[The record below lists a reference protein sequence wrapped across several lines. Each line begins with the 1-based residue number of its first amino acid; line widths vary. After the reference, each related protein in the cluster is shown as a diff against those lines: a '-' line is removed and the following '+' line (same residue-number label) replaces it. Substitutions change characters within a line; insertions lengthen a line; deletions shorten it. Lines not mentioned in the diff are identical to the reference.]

1 MGTDVQELLD
11 GDATGVADAIRRGEV
26 SAAEVVQT
34 ALARVEERNPAL
46 NAIVEHRAEEA
57 LAEAA
62 AGPSGPLAGVPFV
75 VKDLGQE
82 VAGLRTSGGSRLCA
96 DLPPATED
104 SALVARYRSAGLIVL
119 GLTNTPEF
127 GLNGSTEPLWRGPTP
142 NPHAPAHSAGGSSG
156 GTAAAVAAGIVP
168 AGHASDGG
176 GSIRIP
182 ASACGLVGLKPS
194 RARTPKA
201 PRRAAFTGPMSVDH
215 ALTRSVRDSA
225 LLLDVAAGPL
235 PGDAYR
241 APPPARPFVD
251 EVGADP
257 GRLRIAVS
265 TTRPDGTPADAVC
278 AGAATDLA
286 ELLAGLGHEVVEAAP
301 PYPTDAMQAVMQ
313 FFSAAPMTAAIDEL
327 LRDLGR
333 DLRDDDLEPFTRL
346 LYDYGRD
353 ARGVEVLTGLDEIER
368 VGQELGPFFVDHDLV
383 LTPTLPVPPPPLGLL
398 DTTDIEAMYT
408 HAGAISAFTSV
419 WNITGQPAVSL
430 PTGRTPDG
438 LPVGVQL
445 VAALNRE
452 DLLLR
457 VAAQVEAAQPWPT
470 APARP
475 QQDVI
480 T

>member
-11 GDATGVADAIRRGEV
+11 GDATGVADAIRGGEV
-26 SAAEVVQT
+26 SATEVVEA

-46 NAIVEHRAEEA
+46 NAIVEHRAEAA

-62 AGPSGPLAGVPFV
+62 AGRSGPLAGVPFV
-75 VKDLGQE
+75 VKDLGQD

-96 DLPPATED
+96 DLPTATED
-104 SALVARYRSAGLIVL
+104 SALVARFRSAGLIVL

-127 GLNGSTEPLWRGPTP
+127 GLNGSTEPPGRGPTRT
-142 NPHAPAHSAGGSSG
+142 PHALGHPAGGPSG

-182 ASACGLVGLKPS
+182 SSACGLVGLKPS
-194 RARTPKA
+194 RARTPNA

-225 LLLDVAAGPL
+225 LLLDIAAGPL
-235 PGDAYR
+235 PGDAYV
-241 APPPARPFVD
+241 APPPARPFVE

-265 TTRPDGTPADAVC
+265 TTRPDGTPSDGVC
-278 AGAATDLA
+278 AEAAVDLA
-286 ELLAGLGHEVVEAAP
+286 ELLAGLGHEIVEATP
-301 PYPTDAMQAVMQ
+301 PYPIDALQAVMQ
-313 FFSAAPMTAAIDEL
+313 FFSAAPMTAAVDEL

-353 ARGVEVLTGLDEIER
+353 ARGVDVLTGLDEIER
-368 VGQELGPFFVDHDLV
+368 VGQELGPFFVGHDLV
-383 LTPTLPVPPPPLGLL
+383 LTPTLPIPPPPLGLL
-398 DTTDIEAMYT
+398 DTSNIEAMYT
-408 HAGAISAFTSV
+408 YAGAISALTSV
-419 WNITGQPAVSL
+419 WNITGQPAISL
-430 PTGRTPDG
+430 PTGRTPAG

-452 DLLLR
+452 DVLLR

-470 APARP
+470 APVRQEAAA
-475 QQDVI
+475 
-480 T
+480 